1 MLRDYPRII
10 GNLPWMTVH
19 GDFHFWNV
27 LYRADQIA
35 AVVDYDF
42 VQERERIFDIAYAL
56 QNVVEPPAQGPRPVA
71 AQAGA
76 I

>member
-1 MLRDYPRII
+1 MLHDYPRII

-35 AVVDYDF
+35 AVVDFDF
-42 VQERERIFDIAYAL
+42 VQERERIFDIAYAM
-56 QNVVEPPAQGPRPVA
+56 QNVVSHLRTFPRRRVA
-71 AQAGA
+71 RMGA